1 MNTDK
6 QCFDKVK
13 RNLTSFTSKYEK
25 ELSQNSIYPL
35 DNEVIKLI
43 SDINLREEDDDF
55 AIYRY
60 QKNIKK
66 IWKLL
71 IQKSIICLRY
81 FDTREPFQEKNKK
94 IPYAYGVNEL
104 SDYFKKYSDFEEVL
118 YGGAKYYRD
127 HVIHVFR
134 VWILG
139 ICKLLEDGCKY
150 LDYIEVEKG
159 YEVNALEKVSIWTI
173 ISLTHDLG
181 YPLEK
186 ALKIFDRTKDMMT
199 FFINNPKA
207 NMDISFSGVQ
217 NSMND
222 YVLRFIS
229 SKMWEVNTENHKI
242 EINSDINI
250 ENNKNKKFVT
260 RLQPK
265 YYFKFQKS
273 LEHNEHG
280 VISSLI
286 IYKLLLFFLESD
298 YSINEDYMFCYE
310 DTRQFYIRR
319 EILRSIASH
328 TCHDIYQMDIFK
340 FSFLLIICDDAQEW
354 GRKSIS
360 ELYVNKGNKYS
371 FGSIDLDLQGDVS
384 NSCLFRDNQEL
395 NDTSQLKILLR
406 NFYKQSETYRSVFRD
421 GQDTVKRNFN
431 FTRQWGIIWSDSDGN
446 ISYIVKLDV
455 SKDEQTKLTIKRTD
469 EAKISTS
476 DVLLSSFNKF
486 LEDIGGDGFVLETD
500 KKSAVFYLK

>member
-1 MNTDK
+1 M
-6 QCFDKVK
+6 
-13 RNLTSFTSKYEK
+13 
-25 ELSQNSIYPL
+25 
-35 DNEVIKLI
+35 
-43 SDINLREEDDDF
+43 
-55 AIYRY
+55 
-60 QKNIKK
+60 
-66 IWKLL
+66 

-139 ICKLLEDGCKY
+139 ICKLLEDDCKY

-242 EINSDINI
+242 
-250 ENNKNKKFVT
+250 KT
-260 RLQPK
+260 
-265 YYFKFQKS
+265 
-273 LEHNEHG
+273 
-280 VISSLI
+280 
-286 IYKLLLFFLESD
+286 
-298 YSINEDYMFCYE
+298 
-310 DTRQFYIRR
+310 
-319 EILRSIASH
+319 
-328 TCHDIYQMDIFK
+328 
-340 FSFLLIICDDAQEW
+340 
-354 GRKSIS
+354 
-360 ELYVNKGNKYS
+360 
-371 FGSIDLDLQGDVS
+371 
-384 NSCLFRDNQEL
+384 
-395 NDTSQLKILLR
+395 
-406 NFYKQSETYRSVFRD
+406 
-421 GQDTVKRNFN
+421 
-431 FTRQWGIIWSDSDGN
+431 
-446 ISYIVKLDV
+446 
-455 SKDEQTKLTIKRTD
+455 
-469 EAKISTS
+469 
-476 DVLLSSFNKF
+476 
-486 LEDIGGDGFVLETD
+486 
-500 KKSAVFYLK
+500 